1 MTGSERGEM
10 LVGFG
15 RLAPS
20 LVIGLVAAW
29 ACPEAALGQGA
40 VLEIHEIQGRGLS
53 SSRAGETV
61 TTNDNVVTAV
71 GAGGFFIQTPSARS
85 DNDADTS
92 DGVFVLHGGTPPIR
106 VADQVDVTGTV
117 EEFFGFTRI
126 DATVGGSSVSI
137 DASNQPLPA
146 AVEFNASRPSPD
158 PASPSCRRE
167 YECYEGMRIRIATG
181 TVSSGSQHF
190 SSDPV
195 AEMHV
200 TPTSARGFREPGIEY
215 PGRPGLPV
223 WDGNPEV
230 FELDPDR
237 LGLPNASWVP
247 GTTFTASG
255 VLGYEFGGYEMWP
268 TALTARTRAD
278 GLPRAVRAKAP
289 REITVASQNLLN
301 LRENADSAKLG
312 KLSRLIREVLR
323 APDIVA
329 VQEVSGRTALQNLA
343 ARIGSDDPNVRYT
356 GHVEAPGRSSAVG
369 FLVRSGVAVVQVT
382 EHGRSE
388 TFLDPRDG
396 TVDRLHDRPPV
407 VLEAT
412 ASGLTFSVVAVHNRS
427 LIDVDDPARGEWV
440 RTKRLEQAQ
449 SVARL
454 VESLQDRN
462 ALVVGDFNAF
472 QFTDGYVDVVGQIRG
487 RVTPGE
493 NLMTGPD
500 LVTRDL
506 CNLVDRVPH
515 SERYSFLFGGNAQV
529 LDHALV
535 NQSLERHVVDIEYAR
550 GNADAARH
558 NEDDATSALFA
569 ADHDGLVVYLLP
581 DARPPVSPSPCEV
594 AAADPDPDPGPDPDP
609 DPDPDPPEVA
619 ECSDDDVLCVGHF
632 DVQVAWRAPDGRTGR
647 GVAHKLTGESG
658 DFWFFEPA
666 NIEMVVKV
674 LDGCANNGHYWVFA
688 AGLTD
693 VEVTTTVRD
702 RRNGARKKWVNPLG
716 RLFEPIRETEAF
728 DTCDPESAARSQGW
742 PVSGGAPR
750 DPAELSRLAGPSAAG
765 QAAAAAGTCVAS
777 ETSLCLQDSRF
788 EVRAN
793 WQTGDGAGVGTVV
806 PRTPDTGM
814 FWFFSP
820 GNIELVVKV
829 LDGCD
834 LTGHR
839 WVLMGGLTDVGV
851 EITVTDSESG
861 AVETYSNVEG
871 SPFETRF
878 DLRAFPCRADG

>member
-1 MTGSERGEM
+1 MTVADSKPGAR
-10 LVGFG
+10 LFGFE

-20 LVIGLVAAW
+20 LVFGLVVAS
-29 ACPEAALGQGA
+29 ACPGAGLGQ
-40 VLEIHEIQGRGLS
+40 VVVHEIHEIQGRGLS
-53 SSRAGETV
+53 SPRAGVTV
-61 TTNDNVVTAV
+61 RTNDNVVTAV
-71 GAGGFFIQTPSARS
+71 GAGGFFIQTPSTRS

-92 DGVFVLHGGTPPIR
+92 DAVFVRHRGAPPVR
-106 VADQVDVTGTV
+106 VGDRVDVLGAV
-117 EEFFGFTRI
+117 EEFHGFTRI
-126 DATVGGSSVSI
+126 DATVGGGSVSI

-146 AVEFNASRPSPD
+146 AVEFNATRPSPD

-195 AEMHV
+195 AEMYV
-200 TPTSARGFREPGIEY
+200 TSTSSRGFREPGIEY

-230 FELDPDR
+230 FELDPDK
-237 LGLPNASWVP
+237 LGLPNLSWVP
-247 GTTFTASG
+247 GTAFTATG

-268 TALTARTRAD
+268 TELTVRSEAEE
-278 GLPRAVRAKAP
+278 LPRAVRTKAG

-301 LRENADSAKLG
+301 LREDAGSAKLA
-312 KLSRLIREVLR
+312 KLSRLVREVLR
-323 APDIVA
+323 SPDIVA
-329 VQEVSGRTALQNLA
+329 VQEVGGLAALRNLA
-343 ARIGSDDPNVRYT
+343 ARIRDDDANVLYT
-356 GHVEAPGRSSAVG
+356 AYVEAPGRSGAVG
-369 FLVRSGVAVVQVT
+369 FLVRSGVTVDRVT
-382 EHGRSE
+382 EHGRNE

-396 TVDRLHDRPPV
+396 TVDRLHDRPPIV
-407 VLEAT
+407 IEAS
-412 ASGLTFSVVAVHNRS
+412 AGGLAFSVVAVHNRS
-427 LIDVDDPARGEWV
+427 LIDVDDAARGEWV

-454 VESLQDRN
+454 VESLQDSKVI
-462 ALVVGDFNAF
+462 AVGDFNAF

-487 RVTPGE
+487 RVTPTE

-506 CNLVDRVPH
+506 CNLIDRVPD
-515 SERYSFLFGGNAQV
+515 SEKYSFLFGGNAQV

-535 NQSLERHVVDIEYAR
+535 NQSLERHVVDIQYAR

-558 NEDDATSALFA
+558 NEDDATNVLFA
-569 ADHDGLVVYLLP
+569 ADHDGFVVYLSSE
-581 DARPPVSPSPCEV
+581 AKPPVEPSPCE
-594 AAADPDPDPGPDPDP
+594 AAVTGSPPDPAPDPE
-609 DPDPDPPEVA
+609 PPVLA
-619 ECSDDDVLCVGHF
+619 ECSDEDVLCVGDF
-632 DVQVAWRAPDGRTGR
+632 DVQVEWRAANGKSGR
-647 GVAHKLTGESG
+647 GVAHRLTAESG

-674 LDGCANNGHYWVFA
+674 LDGCANNGHYWFFA

-702 RRNGARKKWVNPLG
+702 RRSGARKTWLNPLG
-716 RLFEPIRETEAF
+716 RLFEPIRDTEAF
-728 DTCDPESAARSQGW
+728 ASCDPESSDPESSAKG
-742 PVSGGAPR
+742 PVRPSGPIR
-750 DPAELSRLAGPSAAG
+750 YDSEFQAGSA
-765 QAAAAAGTCVAS
+765 CVGG

-788 EVRAN
+788 EIRAN
-793 WQTGDGAGVGTVV
+793 WQTGGRSGAGTVI

-820 GNIELVVKV
+820 GNVELVVKV
-829 LDGCD
+829 LDGCREN
-834 LTGHR
+834 GHR

-851 EITVTDSESG
+851 GIKVTDRESG
-861 AVETYSNVEG
+861 AVKTYEHPEG
-871 SPFETRF
+871 SPFATRF
-878 DLRAFPCRADG
+878 ELEAFPCGADD

>member
-1 MTGSERGEM
+1 MTCPAD
-10 LVGFG
+10 GFG
-15 RLAPS
+15 Q
-20 LVIGLVAAW
+20 VA
-29 ACPEAALGQGA
+29 
-40 VLEIHEIQGRGLS
+40 VREIYEIQGRGLS
-53 SSRAGETV
+53 SSHVGVTV

-71 GAGGFFIQTPSARS
+71 GAGGFFIQTPSART

-92 DGVFVLHGGTPPIR
+92 DGVFVLHRGTPQIN
-106 VADQVDVTGTV
+106 VGDQVDVTGEV
-117 EEFFGFTRI
+117 EEFFGFTRV
-126 DATVGGSSVSI
+126 DATVSGGSVSI
-137 DASNQPLPA
+137 DASNQPLPDP
-146 AVEFNASRPSPD
+146 VELNGSRPSPD
-158 PASPSCRRE
+158 PARPSCRRE
-167 YECYEGMRIRIATG
+167 YECYEGMRIRVATG
-181 TVSSGSQHF
+181 MVSSGSQYF

-195 AEMHV
+195 AEMYV
-200 TPTSARGFREPGIEY
+200 TATSARGFREPGIEY

-230 FELDPDR
+230 FELDPDK

-247 GTTFTASG
+247 GTTFAATG
-255 VLGYEFGGYEMWP
+255 VLGYEFGGYEIWP
-268 TALTARTRAD
+268 TELTARSAAEA
-278 GLPRAVRAKAP
+278 LPRAVRAKAP

-301 LRENADSAKLG
+301 LRENAGSAKLG
-312 KLSRLIREVLR
+312 KLSRLIREVLL

-343 ARIGSDDPNVRYT
+343 ARIGSDDSNVRYT
-356 GHVEAPGRSSAVG
+356 AHVEAPGSSSAVG

-388 TFLDPRDG
+388 TFVDPRDG
-396 TVDRLHDRPPV
+396 TVDRLHDRPPL

-412 ASGLTFSVVAVHNRS
+412 TGGLTFSVVAVHNRS
-427 LIDVDDPARGEWV
+427 LIDVDDAARGEWV

-487 RVTPGE
+487 RVMPDE

-506 CNLVDRVPH
+506 CNLVDRVPD

-535 NQSLERHVVDIEYAR
+535 NQSLERHVVDIQYAR

-558 NEDDATSALFA
+558 NEDDATNALFA
-569 ADHDGLVVYLLP
+569 ADHDGLVVYLSP
-581 DARPPVSPSPCEV
+581 DAGPPVSPSPCEV
-594 AAADPDPDPGPDPDP
+594 AEPDPDP
-609 DPDPDPPEVA
+609 DPDPEPPEVA

-632 DVQVAWRAPDGRTGR
+632 DVQVAWRTSDGRTGR
-647 GVAHKLTGESG
+647 GVAYKLTAESG

-674 LDGCANNGHYWVFA
+674 LDGCAINGRYWVFA

-702 RRNGARKKWVNPLG
+702 RRNGALERWVNPLG
-716 RLFEPIRETEAF
+716 RLFEPIRDTEAF
-728 DTCDPESAARSQGW
+728 DTCDPESGAKSQDW
-742 PVSGGAPR
+742 SVPGGAPR
-750 DPAELSRLAGPSAAG
+750 DSAELSRLAGPSAAA
-765 QAAAAAGTCVAS
+765 QAVAVAGPCVAGA
-777 ETSLCLQDSRF
+777 TSLCLQNSRF

-793 WQTGDGAGVGTVV
+793 WQTGDGAGVGTAI

-829 LDGCD
+829 LDGCH

-861 AVETYSNVEG
+861 AVETYRNVEG

-878 DLRAFPCRADG
+878 DLEAFPCRADG